1 MNTKTLLYILKR
13 IAMAVLTVWV
23 VITVTFF
30 VTRAV
35 PGGPFMG
42 EKAITEAAQAAL
54 EAKYGLDKPVMEQYF
69 TYLSDVLTRLDFGPS
84 LKMRGLMVI
93 DVIADG
99 LKTSVKLG
107 VIAAFTALGIGVVLG
122 SVAALRRNTILDKCI
137 MVITTA
143 FVSMPSFIM
152 GTLLL
157 LCFAVILPIF
167 PANGSTTEGLVLPI
181 VTLSLYPM
189 AYITRLT
196 RSSMLDVLGQDYI
209 RTARAKGVAPVKII
223 FGHALKNSLIPVITY
238 FGPSL
243 KMRGRM
249 VIDVI
254 ADGLKTSV
262 KLGVIAAF
270 TALGIGVVLGSVAAL
285 RRNTIL
291 DKCIMVITTAFV
303 SMPSFIMGTLLLL
316 CFAVIF
322 PIFPANGS
330 TTEGLVLP
338 IITLSLYPMAYITR
352 LTRSSMLD
360 VLGQDYIRTARAKG
374 VAPVK
379 IIFGHALKNSLI
391 PVITYF
397 GPMLAYIVTGSL
409 VVEQIFAVPGIG
421 RAFVSSI
428 TNRDYPMIMGTTI
441 VLACLIVIMNLV
453 SDILYKVVD
462 PRITLE

>member
-1 MNTKTLLYILKR
+1 MNSKTLMYILKR
-13 IAMAVLTVWV
+13 IALAVLTVWV

-35 PGGPFMG
+35 PGGPFLG
-42 EKAITEAAQAAL
+42 EKAVSEAAQAAL

-69 TYLSDVLTRLDFGPS
+69 TYLKDVITKLDFGPS
-84 LKMRGLMVI
+84 LKLRGRMVM

-99 LKTSVKLG
+99 MKTSVKLG
-107 VIAAFTALGIGVVLG
+107 VVAAFLALGCGIVLG
-122 SVAALRRNTILDKCI
+122 SVAALRRNTILDKII
-137 MVITTA
+137 MIIVTA

-157 LCFAVILPIF
+157 LAFAVLIPIF
-167 PANGSTTEGLVLPI
+167 PANGST
-181 VTLSLYPM
+181 
-189 AYITRLT
+189 A
-196 RSSMLDVLGQDYI
+196 
-209 RTARAKGVAPVKII
+209 
-223 FGHALKNSLIPVITY
+223 
-238 FGPSL
+238 
-243 KMRGRM
+243 
-249 VIDVI
+249 
-254 ADGLKTSV
+254 
-262 KLGVIAAF
+262 
-270 TALGIGVVLGSVAAL
+270 
-285 RRNTIL
+285 
-291 DKCIMVITTAFV
+291 
-303 SMPSFIMGTLLLL
+303 
-316 CFAVIF
+316 
-322 PIFPANGS
+322 
-330 TTEGLVLP
+330 EGLVLP

-374 VAPVK
+374 VAPMK

-428 TNRDYPMIMGTTI
+428 TNRDYPLIMGTTI
-441 VLACLIVIMNLV
+441 VLACLIVVMNLV